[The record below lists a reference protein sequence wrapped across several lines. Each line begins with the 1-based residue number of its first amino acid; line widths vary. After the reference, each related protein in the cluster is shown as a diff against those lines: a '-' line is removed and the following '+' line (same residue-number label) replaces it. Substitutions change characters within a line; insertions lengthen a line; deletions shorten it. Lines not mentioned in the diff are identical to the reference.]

1 MTNATLNPGNHPIL
15 RLDDAPGYDWERL
28 KAQWVVG
35 DPDTPEDWHG
45 VYYETKARIAH
56 WIKPTRVVEIGVRA
70 GYSALAFH
78 MGHPYSEF
86 YGLDMDEGG
95 WGGVSGYIY
104 EAHNR
109 LTSLLQGPGALNIEK
124 ADSQKINQLP
134 VYSQNADLF
143 HVDGDHTPRGC
154 AHDILLALNSGARYI
169 VVDDYDYSSHVAEG
183 ADWAIT
189 HLGLTAW
196 YAGDGGYRGNVVI
209 EGRGLDV
216 ERLTRG
222 VVT

>member
-1 MTNATLNPGNHPIL
+1 MTNATLNPGNHPVL
-15 RLDDAPGYDWERL
+15 RLDDAPGYDWEKL

-95 WGGVSGYIY
+95 WGGVAGYTTI
-104 EAHNR
+104 A
-109 LTSLLQGPGALNIEK
+109 EK
-124 ADSQKINQLP
+124 QLDRIAIREYTLSVQDSQTLKSLP
-134 VYSQNADLF
+134 PEGQKADLF

-169 VVDDYDYSSHVAEG
+169 VVDDYDYSTHVAEG
-183 ADWAIT
+183 ADWAIQK
-189 HLGLTAW
+189 LSLTAW

>member
-1 MTNATLNPGNHPIL
+1 MTNATLNPGNHPVL
-15 RLDDAPGYDWERL
+15 RLDDAPGYDWAKL
-28 KAQWVVG
+28 KAQWVEG

-45 VYYETKARIAH
+45 RYYETKARIAH

-86 YGLDMDEGG
+86 YGLDLDEGG
-95 WGGVSGYIY
+95 WGGVAGYL
-104 EAHNR
+104 EVAAPR
-109 LTSLLQGPGALNIEK
+109 LNTLNLSALRLDRK
-124 ADSQKINQLP
+124 DSQTLKTILP
-134 VYSQNADLF
+134 EGQKADLF

-169 VVDDYDYSSHVAEG
+169 VVDDYDYTKHVAEG
-183 ADWAIT
+183 ADWAIN
-189 HLGLTAW
+189 HLGLQAW